1 MPRLFKTLKRHIAIQ
16 TGNIKDYFENKALK
30 KKYPEYVKNEF
41 DNGYYKFVWGIK
53 SSIDFSSA
61 APCLYS
67 MNDIDICYDR
77 EKKEYVLGIE
87 TAYWFDDP
95 TAEIEYLESLLAMFI
110 EYMLKQ
116 GYNTDEKFIFWMC
129 QPTTSLRAKTISELY
144 TYFKIFVHGYKS
156 VYANGKEQENEDQI

>member
-1 MPRLFKTLKRHIAIQ
+1 MPRLLKTLKRHIAMQ

-41 DNGYYKFVWGIK
+41 DNGYYKFIWGIK

-77 EKKEYVLGIE
+77 EKKEYVLCGKLLSE
-87 TAYWFDDP
+87 M
-95 TAEIEYLESLLAMFI
+95 LEEDLFPGDTVLLQHLLLCRFRLMENAPVTEKNPLFLKFYCSL
-110 EYMLKQ
+110 
-116 GYNTDEKFIFWMC
+116 
-129 QPTTSLRAKTISELY
+129 
-144 TYFKIFVHGYKS
+144 H
-156 VYANGKEQENEDQI
+156 